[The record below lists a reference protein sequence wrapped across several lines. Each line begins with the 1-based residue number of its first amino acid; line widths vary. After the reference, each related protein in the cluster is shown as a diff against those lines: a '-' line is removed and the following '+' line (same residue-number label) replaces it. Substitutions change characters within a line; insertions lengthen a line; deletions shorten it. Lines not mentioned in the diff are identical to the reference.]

1 MKKKLIKTI
10 ALVVFGAVFL
20 VSAVNI
26 GIGLFEQHKT
36 DSYNQNLQN
45 QFVTVVGDQNTENNS
60 SQGADVSGGEVEI
73 EKPDDAPPENR
84 QDNAPINIDFDA
96 LLELNEDIVGWLYC
110 PKTPINYP
118 VVKGEDNNEYLRKAI
133 DGSYLK
139 SGSLFVDY
147 RNGDIMQDLN
157 YIIYGH
163 NTSGESMFGTLVK
176 YKKQEY
182 FDAHSTLYFM
192 TPEREYVIE
201 LVSGNVIHRYSDFYK
216 TNPDFSLVENLRKS
230 STFKS
235 DVEIARG
242 DKFVTLS
249 TCIWDYK
256 DARYVVIGK
265 RTPIG

>member
-1 MKKKLIKTI
+1 MKIKVIKTV
-10 ALVVFGAVFL
+10 AFVVFAAVFL
-20 VSAVNI
+20 VSAINI
-26 GIGLFEQHKT
+26 GIDLFEQNKT
-36 DSYNQNLQN
+36 DSYNQSLQN
-45 QFVTVVGDQNTENNS
+45 QFVTIVGNQNTEGSS
-60 SQGADVSGGEVEI
+60 SQDSNVGSGEAEV
-73 EKPDDAPPENR
+73 EKPDDTPLPKP
-84 QDNAPINIDFDA
+84 QDNSPINIDFDA
-96 LLELNEDIVGWLYC
+96 LLELNSDIVGWLYC
-110 PKTPINYP
+110 PNTPINYP

-176 YKKQEY
+176 YKNQDY
-182 FDAHSTLYFM
+182 FDSHPTLYFI
-192 TPEREYVIE
+192 TPEREYEIE
-201 LVSGNVIHRYSDFYK
+201 LVSGNVIHRHSDFYK
-216 TNPDFSLVENLRKS
+216 VNPDFSLVENLRKS

-235 DVEIARG
+235 DTEIAKG

-256 DARYVVIGK
+256 DARYVIIGK
-265 RTPIG
+265 ITPIG